1 MRSLI
6 LIPVLLLSSFT
17 VEAHQWGGDASR
29 CEKIEAGISS
39 ATMLHGRVLHDA
51 IEHCDLSRLPD
62 LMNNAI
68 ESMEQVINNELIR
81 RGRTPIIK
89 DGQ

>member
-39 ATMLHGRVLHDA
+39 ATMLHGRVLHEA
-51 IEHCDLSRLPD
+51 IEHCNLSRLPG

-68 ESMEQVINNELIR
+68 ESMEQVINSELIR